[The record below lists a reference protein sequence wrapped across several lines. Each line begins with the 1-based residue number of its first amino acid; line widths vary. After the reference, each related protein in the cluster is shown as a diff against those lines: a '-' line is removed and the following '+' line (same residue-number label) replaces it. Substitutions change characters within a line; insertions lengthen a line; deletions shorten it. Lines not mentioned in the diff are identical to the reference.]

1 MNPANVQKWG
11 KESTH
16 HGKCWLFFFDIMAC
30 LNIWSSFISGPVEK
44 CGITEFIAGSI
55 TISSIDPETVE
66 HPLTTFPPL
75 CFTAGMKRLLSAFAW
90 DKNICCYCSQKPL
103 SLIHLSRVHFSK
115 QPDLW
120 LYVHCQTLVSLSC
133 ALRFFLACLPCQSN
147 VSLSDTW
154 SLTPTDAA
162 LPAWWWSCI
171 SFYIA
176 KGLLLCFGGHASH
189 GQIGSHLKFPPLL
202 DNFLYIGKSYSII
215 F

>member
-1 MNPANVQKWG
+1 MCKNGEKRAHIMENVG
-11 KESTH
+11 F
-16 HGKCWLFFFDIMAC
+16 FFFDIMAC

-55 TISSIDPETVE
+55 TISSIVPETVE
-66 HPLTTFPPL
+66 HPQTTFPPL

-133 ALRFFLACLPCQSN
+133 ALRFSGMPPMPVKCVTFRHMIFDTNRCGFTCMMMKLYFFLHCKRPAFMFWGACQSWTN
-147 VSLSDTW
+147 WQSFE
-154 SLTPTDAA
+154 
-162 LPAWWWSCI
+162 I
-171 SFYIA
+171 STTFR
-176 KGLLLCFGGHASH
+176 
-189 GQIGSHLKFPPLL
+189 
-202 DNFLYIGKSYSII
+202 
-215 F
+215 

>member
-30 LNIWSSFISGPVEK
+30 LNIWSSFMRGLWKK

-55 TISSIDPETVE
+55 TISSIVPETVE
-66 HPLTTFPPL
+66 HPQTTFPPL

-133 ALRFFLACLPCQSN
+133 SLRFFLACLPCQSN
-147 VSLSDTW
+147 MSLSHVTHDLWHQQMRLYLHDDEVVFLFT
-154 SLTPTDAA
+154 LQKA
-162 LPAWWWSCI
+162 C
-171 SFYIA
+171 FYV
-176 KGLLLCFGGHASH
+176 LGGMPVMDKLAV
-189 GQIGSHLKFPPLL
+189 IW
-202 DNFLYIGKSYSII
+202 NFHH

>member
-55 TISSIDPETVE
+55 TISSIVPETVE
-66 HPLTTFPPL
+66 HPQTTFPPL

-103 SLIHLSRVHFSK
+103 SLIHLSRVHVSK

-133 ALRFFLACLPCQSN
+133 SLRFFLACLPCQSN